1 MNDVYQSLQL
11 TERSLWS
18 GCVQRMFETLDLHEH
33 PAAQDISESL
43 AVFCQQHERIQGHS
57 LALLMARSFYVSGD
71 PAAAGRILQQDRTHR
86 LHADSW
92 LKILPA
98 EYPFPEL
105 YPLFAARILRPQ
117 SLASAGTLWILD
129 FERVQLTEADRHEL
143 VLFQTVRVLTEKT
156 ACVWGKTDGRG
167 TLGINGLHR
176 LTRMVRGRQASS
188 QLLGH
193 IRDVLALRARKNGWA
208 DVPSVLLLHA
218 RKRSAAKSL
227 RPDPAR

>member
-1 MNDVYQSLQL
+1 MNDLHQSLQL

-18 GCVQRMFETLDLHEH
+18 GCVQRMFKTLDLHQH
-33 PAAQDISESL
+33 PAAQEISESL
-43 AVFCQQHERIQGHS
+43 AVFCQQHERIRDHS

-71 PAAAGRILQQDRTHR
+71 PEAAGRILQQERTHR

-117 SLASAGTLWILD
+117 SLASAGTLWVLD
-129 FERVQLTEADRHEL
+129 FDRVQLTEADRHEL
-143 VLFQTVRVLTEKT
+143 VLFQTVRVLTEKIS
-156 ACVWGKTDGRG
+156 CVWGKTDGRG

-176 LTRMVRGRQASS
+176 LTRMARGSSQASS
-188 QLLGH
+188 QLLQH

-208 DVPSVLLLHA
+208 GVPSLLLLHTL
-218 RKRSAAKSL
+218 RNAA
-227 RPDPAR
+227 A